1 MGPERYSRRIS
12 PGGGPNRRERSNG
25 WGRTVHPAPMA
36 FRRTAHGCNGAA
48 GSENQCA
55 KADPACAAIGG
66 SLAPVAPKQ

>member
-1 MGPERYSRRIS
+1 
-12 PGGGPNRRERSNG
+12 
-25 WGRTVHPAPMA
+25 MA

-66 SLAPVAPKQ
+66 SLAPAAAKQ